1 MPANNHQYG
10 DEHDD
15 PTRPDSPDS
24 ILANAT
30 LRFTEGAR
38 HIGVAVPLLCRL
50 TGHERRYFAG
60 RLSEDIVSFAR
71 DADDFAALVAFAAE

>member
-1 MPANNHQYG
+1 MHNYG
-10 DEHDD
+10 DKDDD
-15 PTRPDSPDS
+15 PTRPDSPDA

-50 TGHERRYFAG
+50 AGNDRRYFGG
-60 RLSEDIVSFAR
+60 RLQEDIVAFAR
-71 DADDFAALVAFAAE
+71 DVDDFAALVGFACGSE

>member
-1 MPANNHQYG
+1 VHNFG
-10 DEHDD
+10 DKDDD
-15 PTRPDSPDS
+15 PTIPGTPDA

-50 TGHERRYFAG
+50 AGNDRRYYAG
-60 RLSEDIVSFAR
+60 RLAEDIIAFAR
-71 DADDFAALVAFAAE
+71 DVDDFAALVVFAAGAE

>member
-1 MPANNHQYG
+1 MPANHHFG

-15 PTRPDSPDS
+15 PTRPDSPDA

-38 HIGVAVPLLCRL
+38 HIGIAVPLLCRL
-50 TGHERRYFAG
+50 AGNDRRYFAG
-60 RLSEDIVSFAR
+60 RLAEDIVAFAR
-71 DADDFAALVAFAAE
+71 DADDFAALVQFAAG